1 MEDLVLGA
9 LGLVSSA
16 MHWGLDNA
24 LPLAVGAILGGPLS
38 HAALGVVGDVLGRTK
53 EVVDSI
59 GSAISGK
66 K

>member
-16 MHWGLDNA
+16 IHWGLSNA
-24 LPLAVGAILGGPLS
+24 IPLAVGAVLGGPLG
-38 HAALGVVGDVLGRTK
+38 HAALGMVGDVLSRTK